1 MMIQSI
7 RKSTKP
13 ILKMILSSI
22 EQDVRSITGRNIRMI
37 MMESGKH
44 NISDITV
51 DDFEAVS
58 YHKYD
63 DDEEWRI
70 EFIKYLLEQRET
82 STLDDEDAAWLEH
95 LCYH

>member
-1 MMIQSI
+1 MIQSI

-13 ILKMILSSI
+13 ILKMILSAI
-22 EQDVRSITGRNIRMI
+22 EHDVRSITGRNMRMI
-37 MMESGKH
+37 MLECGKN
-44 NISDITV
+44 NIRDITIG
-51 DDFEAVS
+51 DFEAVS
-58 YHKYD
+58 YHKYDD

-95 LCYH
+95 LCCH